1 MNTLNDTQIPQSN
14 TILFN
19 GVPIEEIQNI
29 KVSKNYCGSCIDLLG
44 TDNYWAW
51 KKQSLRQ
58 Q

>member
-29 KVSKNYCGSCIDLLG
+29 KVSKNYCGSCTDLRG
-44 TDNYWAW
+44 TDTYWAW